1 MSNYKKLVVKNS
13 AAKKLRLF
21 NPWVYQNEIAM
32 LPEGLEAGEL
42 VEVVNLKQESFGVG
56 YANTSSVITLRML
69 SFKDEAINAKWIKEK
84 LHAAISARHAILE
97 HSNSCR
103 LVHSEADGLAGL
115 IVDFYDGVV
124 SLAINT
130 AGMERFRKEIV
141 GSLVDIVKPIAIY
154 EKSDTSAREKEG
166 LETVEGAVYGKVP
179 EFIEV
184 VEFGCQFGLELSN
197 SQKTGF
203 YLDQRFNHGVITE
216 YIDEETTMLDLF
228 CNVGGFGMH
237 ALNAGASHVT
247 FVDISKTAIE
257 QVESN
262 IALNDFAD
270 DGRSTC
276 VAANAMDYIKEL
288 ADKKESFDIVVL
300 DPPSFAKNKEQAEGA
315 LTGFKHL
322 MLNGIRVCKPGGLI
336 ALFSCSYHVSMDE
349 LIEISLAATRDT
361 GVQLKV
367 LEHLYQDKD
376 HPYMLNMPNS
386 LYLKGLLF
394 QRID

>member
-1 MSNYKKLVVKNS
+1 MKKLVVKNS

-56 YANTSSVITLRML
+56 YANASSVITLRML
-69 SFKDEAINAKWIKEK
+69 SFEKEEIDAAWIKRK
-84 LHAAISARHAILE
+84 LDLAIGARNAILE

-115 IVDFYDGVV
+115 IVDFYDGVL
-124 SLAINT
+124 SIAINT
-130 AGMERFRKEIV
+130 AGMERFRKEI
-141 GSLVDIVKPIAIY
+141 LEALTQIIKPIGIY
-154 EKSDTSAREKEG
+154 EKSDAAVREKEG
-166 LETVEGAVYGKVP
+166 LKTFEGVIQGTVP
-179 EFIEV
+179 DFIEV
-184 VEFGCQFGLELSN
+184 VEFGCQFGLELTS

-203 YLDQRFNHGVITE
+203 YLDQRFNHGVLTE
-216 YIDEETTMLDLF
+216 YIDEDVTMLDLF

-237 ALNAGASHVT
+237 ALNAGAAHVT

-257 QVESN
+257 QVEKN
-262 IALNDFAD
+262 IDLNGFAD

-288 ADKKESFDIVVL
+288 ADKKASFDIVVL
-300 DPPSFAKNKEQAEGA
+300 DPPSFAKTKDQAEA
-315 LTGFKHL
+315 AISGFRHL
-322 MLNGIRVCKPGGLI
+322 MINGIKVCKPGGLI
-336 ALFSCSYHVSMDE
+336 ALFSCSYHVGMDD
-349 LIEISLAATRDT
+349 LIELSLGASRDT
-361 GVQLKV
+361 GKQLKV

-376 HPYMLNMPNS
+376 HPYILNMPNS

-394 QRID
+394 QVM

>member
-1 MSNYKKLVVKNS
+1 MKKLVVKNA
-13 AAKKLRLF
+13 AAKKLRMF

-32 LPEGLEAGEL
+32 IPEGLEAGEL

-56 YANTSSVITLRML
+56 YANANSVITLRML
-69 SFKDEAINAKWIKEK
+69 SFKSEVIDAKWIKEK
-84 LHAAISARHAILE
+84 LHAAISARHSILE

-124 SLAINT
+124 TIAINT
-130 AGMERFRKEIV
+130 AGMERFRKEILEALTQIVNPV
-141 GSLVDIVKPIAIY
+141 GIY
-154 EKSDTSAREKEG
+154 EKSDAVVREKEG
-166 LETVEGAVYGKVP
+166 LETFEGVIAGTVP
-179 EFIEV
+179 DFIEV
-184 VEFGCQFGLELSN
+184 VEFGCQFGLELKS

-203 YLDQRFNHGVITE
+203 YLDQRFNHGVLTE
-216 YIDEETTMLDLF
+216 YIGEDVTMLDLF

-257 QVESN
+257 QVEKN
-262 IALNDFAD
+262 IALNGFAD

-288 ADKKESFDIVVL
+288 AEKKASFDIVVL
-300 DPPSFAKNKEQAEGA
+300 DPPSFAKTKEQAEA
-315 LTGFKHL
+315 AISGFRHL
-322 MLNGIRVCKPGGLI
+322 MINGIKVCKPGGLI
-336 ALFSCSYHVSMDE
+336 ALFSCSYHVGMNE
-349 LIEISLAATRDT
+349 LIELSLGASRDT
-361 GVQLKV
+361 GKQLKV

-376 HPYMLNMPNS
+376 HPYVLNMPNS

-394 QRID
+394 QVI

>member
-1 MSNYKKLVVKNS
+1 MPTRKKLVVKNS

-56 YANTSSVITLRML
+56 YANPSSVITLRML
-69 SFKDEAINAKWIKEK
+69 SFENETINAKWIKEK
-84 LHAAISARHAILE
+84 LHAAISARHSILE

-115 IVDFYDGVV
+115 MVDFYDGVI

-130 AGMERFRKEIV
+130 AGMERFRKEII
-141 GSLVDIVKPIAIY
+141 GSLIDIVKPIAIY
-154 EKSDTSAREKEG
+154 EKSDASAREKEG

-216 YIDEETTMLDLF
+216 YIDEDVTMLDLF

-237 ALNAGASHVT
+237 ALNAGAAHVT

-257 QVESN
+257 QVEKN
-262 IALNDFAD
+262 IDLNGFAD

-276 VAANAMDYIKEL
+276 VTVNAMDYIKEL
-288 ADKKESFDIVVL
+288 ADKKASFDIVVL
-300 DPPSFAKNKEQAEGA
+300 DPPSFAKTKDQAEA
-315 LTGFKHL
+315 AISGFRHL
-322 MLNGIRVCKPGGLI
+322 MINGIKVTKPGGLI
-336 ALFSCSYHVSMDE
+336 ALFSCSYHVGMDE
-349 LIEISLAATRDT
+349 LIELSLGASRDT
-361 GVQLKV
+361 GKQLKV

-376 HPYMLNMPNS
+376 HPYILNMPNS
-386 LYLKGLLF
+386 LYLKGLFF
-394 QRID
+394 QVM

>member
-1 MSNYKKLVVKNS
+1 MKKLVVKNS

-42 VEVVNLKQESFGVG
+42 VEVVTLKQESFGVG
-56 YANTSSVITLRML
+56 YANAASVITLRML
-69 SFKDEAINAKWIKEK
+69 SFENEQIDAAWIRKKLELAIG
-84 LHAAISARHAILE
+84 ARNSILE

-124 SLAINT
+124 SIAINT
-130 AGMERFRKEIV
+130 AGMERFRKEILEALTQIIKPV
-141 GSLVDIVKPIAIY
+141 GIY
-154 EKSDTSAREKEG
+154 EKSDAAVREKEG
-166 LETVEGAVYGKVP
+166 LQTFEGVIQGTVP
-179 EFIEV
+179 DFIEV
-184 VEFGCQFGLELSN
+184 VEFGCQFGLELTA

-203 YLDQRFNHGVITE
+203 YLDQRFNHGVLTE
-216 YIDEETTMLDLF
+216 YIDEDVSMLDLF

-257 QVESN
+257 QVEKN
-262 IALNDFAD
+262 IDLNGFAD

-288 ADKKESFDIVVL
+288 SDKKASFDIVVL
-300 DPPSFAKNKEQAEGA
+300 DPPSFAKTKDQAEA
-315 LTGFKHL
+315 AISGFRHL
-322 MLNGIRVCKPGGLI
+322 MINGIKVTKPGGLI
-336 ALFSCSYHVSMDE
+336 ALFSCSYHVGMDE
-349 LIEISLAATRDT
+349 LIELSLGASRDT
-361 GVQLKV
+361 GKQLKV
-367 LEHLYQDKD
+367 LEHMYQDKD
-376 HPYMLNMPNS
+376 HPYILNMPNS

-394 QRID
+394 QVM

>member
-1 MSNYKKLVVKNS
+1 MSNYKKLVIKNA

-21 NPWVYQNEIAM
+21 NPWIYKNEIAM

-42 VEVVNLKQESFGVG
+42 VEVVNLKQESFGIG
-56 YANTSSVITLRML
+56 YANPTSMITLRML
-69 SFKDEAINAKWIKEK
+69 SFTDATIDGAWVKEK
-84 LHAAISARHAILE
+84 IYLAITARNPILE

-103 LVHSEADGLAGL
+103 LVYSEADGLPGL
-115 IVDFYDGVV
+115 IVDFYDGVI

-130 AGMERFRKEIV
+130 AGMERFRQEVLDALNEIV
-141 GSLVDIVKPIAIY
+141 QPMGIY
-154 EKSDTSAREKEG
+154 EKSDAASRKKEG
-166 LETVEGAVYGKVP
+166 LESFEGVLQGEVP

-184 VEFGCQFGLELSN
+184 VEFGCQFGLELQN

-203 YLDQRFNHGVITE
+203 YLDQRFNHGVLTE
-216 YIDEETTMLDLF
+216 YVDEEATMLDLF

-237 ALNAGASHVT
+237 ALNAGIKHVT

-257 QVESN
+257 QVEKN
-262 IALNDFAD
+262 IELNGFEE
-270 DGRSTC
+270 DGRSSC

-300 DPPSFAKNKEQAEGA
+300 DPPSFAKTKEQAQGA
-315 LTGFKHL
+315 ISGFKHL
-322 MLNGIRVCKPGGLI
+322 MLNGIKVCKPGGII
-336 ALFSCSYHVSMDE
+336 ALFSCSYHVGMDE
-349 LIEISLAATRDT
+349 LIEVSLAASRDT
-361 GVQLKV
+361 GRQLKV

-376 HPYMLNMPNS
+376 HPYLLNMPNS

-394 QRID
+394 QVI

>member
-1 MSNYKKLVVKNS
+1 MKKLVVKNS

-56 YANTSSVITLRML
+56 YANASSVITLRML
-69 SFKDEAINAKWIKEK
+69 SFEKEEIDAAWIKRK
-84 LHAAISARHAILE
+84 LDLAIGARNAILE

-115 IVDFYDGVV
+115 IVDFYDGVL
-124 SLAINT
+124 SIAINT
-130 AGMERFRKEIV
+130 AGMERFRKEI
-141 GSLVDIVKPIAIY
+141 LEALTQIIKPIGIY
-154 EKSDTSAREKEG
+154 EKSDAAVREKEG
-166 LETVEGAVYGKVP
+166 LKTFEGVIQGTVP
-179 EFIEV
+179 DFIEV
-184 VEFGCQFGLELSN
+184 VEFGCQFGLELTS

-203 YLDQRFNHGVITE
+203 YLDQRFNHGVLTE
-216 YIDEETTMLDLF
+216 YIDEDVTMLDLF

-257 QVESN
+257 QVEKN
-262 IALNDFAD
+262 IDLNGFAD

-288 ADKKESFDIVVL
+288 ADKKASFDIVVL
-300 DPPSFAKNKEQAEGA
+300 DPPSFAKTKDQAEA
-315 LTGFKHL
+315 AISGFRHL
-322 MLNGIRVCKPGGLI
+322 MINGIKVCKPGGLI
-336 ALFSCSYHVSMDE
+336 ALFSCSYHVGMDD
-349 LIEISLAATRDT
+349 LIELSLGASRDT
-361 GVQLKV
+361 GKQLKV

-376 HPYMLNMPNS
+376 HPYILNMPNS

-394 QRID
+394 QVM

>member
-1 MSNYKKLVVKNS
+1 MMKKLVVKNS

-32 LPEGLEAGEL
+32 LPDGLEAGEL

-56 YANTSSVITLRML
+56 YANAASVITLRML
-69 SFKDEAINAKWIKEK
+69 SFENEQIDAAWIRKK
-84 LHAAISARHAILE
+84 LDLAISARNAILE

-124 SLAINT
+124 SIAINT
-130 AGMERFRKEIV
+130 AGMERFRKEILEALTQIIKPV
-141 GSLVDIVKPIAIY
+141 GIY
-154 EKSDTSAREKEG
+154 EKSDAAVREKEG
-166 LETVEGAVYGKVP
+166 LQTFEGVIQGTVP
-179 EFIEV
+179 DFIEI
-184 VEFGCQFGLELSN
+184 VEFGCQFGLELKS

-203 YLDQRFNHGVITE
+203 YLDQRFNHGVLTE
-216 YIDEETTMLDLF
+216 YIDEDVTMLDLF

-257 QVESN
+257 QVEKN
-262 IALNDFAD
+262 IDLNGFSD

-288 ADKKESFDIVVL
+288 ADKKASFDIVVL
-300 DPPSFAKNKEQAEGA
+300 DPPSFAKSKDQAEA
-315 LTGFKHL
+315 AISGFRHL
-322 MLNGIRVCKPGGLI
+322 MINGIKVTKPGGLI
-336 ALFSCSYHVSMDE
+336 ALFSCSYHVGMDE
-349 LIEISLAATRDT
+349 LIELSLGASRDT
-361 GVQLKV
+361 GKQLKV

-376 HPYMLNMPNS
+376 HPYILNMPNS

-394 QRID
+394 QVM

>member
-1 MSNYKKLVVKNS
+1 MKKLVVKNA

-56 YANTSSVITLRML
+56 YANASSVITLRML
-69 SFKDEAINAKWIKEK
+69 SFEKEEIDAAWIKRK
-84 LHAAISARHAILE
+84 LDLAIGARNAILE

-115 IVDFYDGVV
+115 IVDFYDGVL
-124 SLAINT
+124 SIAINT
-130 AGMERFRKEIV
+130 AGMERFRKEI
-141 GSLVDIVKPIAIY
+141 LEALTQIIKPIGIY
-154 EKSDTSAREKEG
+154 EKSDAAVREKEG
-166 LETVEGAVYGKVP
+166 LKTFEGVIQGTVP
-179 EFIEV
+179 DFIEV
-184 VEFGCQFGLELSN
+184 VEFGCQFGLELTS

-203 YLDQRFNHGVITE
+203 YLDQRFNHGVLTE
-216 YIDEETTMLDLF
+216 YIDEDVTMLDLF

-257 QVESN
+257 QVEKN
-262 IALNDFAD
+262 IDLNGFAD

-288 ADKKESFDIVVL
+288 ADKKASFDIVVL
-300 DPPSFAKNKEQAEGA
+300 DPPSFAKSKDQAEA
-315 LTGFKHL
+315 AISGFRHL
-322 MLNGIRVCKPGGLI
+322 MINGIKVCKPGGLI
-336 ALFSCSYHVSMDE
+336 ALFSCSYHVGMDN
-349 LIEISLAATRDT
+349 LIELSLGASRDT
-361 GVQLKV
+361 GKQLKV

-376 HPYMLNMPNS
+376 HPYILNMPNS

-394 QRID
+394 QVM

>member
-1 MSNYKKLVVKNS
+1 MKKLVVKNS

-56 YANTSSVITLRML
+56 YANAASVITLRML
-69 SFKDEAINAKWIKEK
+69 SFENEQIDAAWIRKKLELAIG
-84 LHAAISARHAILE
+84 ARNAILE

-115 IVDFYDGVV
+115 IVDFYDGVL
-124 SLAINT
+124 SIAINT
-130 AGMERFRKEIV
+130 AGMERLRKEI
-141 GSLVDIVKPIAIY
+141 LEALTQIIKPIGIY
-154 EKSDTSAREKEG
+154 EKSDAAVREKEG
-166 LETVEGAVYGKVP
+166 LQTFEGVIQGTVP
-179 EFIEV
+179 DFIEV
-184 VEFGCQFGLELSN
+184 VEFGCQFGLELTS
-197 SQKTGF
+197 SQKTGL
-203 YLDQRFNHGVITE
+203 YLDQRFNHGVLTE
-216 YIDEETTMLDLF
+216 YIDEDVTMLDLF

-257 QVESN
+257 QVEKN
-262 IALNDFAD
+262 IDLNGFAD

-288 ADKKESFDIVVL
+288 ADKKASFDIVVL
-300 DPPSFAKNKEQAEGA
+300 DPPSFAKTKDQAEA
-315 LTGFKHL
+315 AISGFRHL
-322 MLNGIRVCKPGGLI
+322 MINGIKVCKPGGLI
-336 ALFSCSYHVSMDE
+336 ALFSCSYHVGMDE
-349 LIEISLAATRDT
+349 LVELSLGASRDT
-361 GVQLKV
+361 GKQLKV
-367 LEHLYQDKD
+367 LEHMYQDKD
-376 HPYMLNMPNS
+376 HPYILNMPNS

-394 QRID
+394 QVI

>member
-1 MSNYKKLVVKNS
+1 MKKLVVKNS

-56 YANTSSVITLRML
+56 YANAASVITLRML
-69 SFKDEAINAKWIKEK
+69 SFENEQIDAGWFRKK
-84 LHAAISARHAILE
+84 LELAVSARNAILE

-115 IVDFYDGVV
+115 IVDFYDGVL
-124 SLAINT
+124 SIAINT
-130 AGMERFRKEIV
+130 AGMERFRKEI
-141 GSLVDIVKPIAIY
+141 LEALTQIIKPIGIY
-154 EKSDTSAREKEG
+154 EKSDAVVREKEG
-166 LETVEGAVYGKVP
+166 LQTFEGVIQGTVP
-179 EFIEV
+179 DFIEI
-184 VEFGCQFGLELSN
+184 VEFGCQFGLELTS

-203 YLDQRFNHGVITE
+203 YLDQRFNHGVLTE
-216 YIDEETTMLDLF
+216 YIDEDVSMLDLF

-257 QVESN
+257 QVEKN
-262 IALNDFAD
+262 IDLNGFAD

-288 ADKKESFDIVVL
+288 ADKKASFDIVVL
-300 DPPSFAKNKEQAEGA
+300 DPPSFAKSKDQAEA
-315 LTGFKHL
+315 AISGFRHL
-322 MLNGIRVCKPGGLI
+322 MINGIKVTKPGGLI
-336 ALFSCSYHVSMDE
+336 ALFSCSYHVGMDE
-349 LIEISLAATRDT
+349 LIELSLGASRDT
-361 GVQLKV
+361 GKQLKV
-367 LEHLYQDKD
+367 LEHMYQDKD
-376 HPYMLNMPNS
+376 HPYVLNMPNS
-386 LYLKGLLF
+386 LYL
-394 QRID
+394 

>member
-1 MSNYKKLVVKNS
+1 MKKLVVKNS

-32 LPEGLEAGEL
+32 LPEGLEAGEP

-56 YANTSSVITLRML
+56 YANPASVITLRML
-69 SFKDEAINAKWIKEK
+69 SFENETINAKWIKEK
-84 LHAAISARHAILE
+84 LHAAISARHSILE

-115 IVDFYDGVV
+115 MVDFYDGVI

-130 AGMERFRKEIV
+130 AGMERFRKEII
-141 GSLVDIVKPIAIY
+141 GSLIDIVKPIAIY
-154 EKSDTSAREKEG
+154 EKSDASAREKEG

-216 YIDEETTMLDLF
+216 YIDEEVTMLDLF

-237 ALNAGASHVT
+237 ALNAGAAHVT

-257 QVESN
+257 QVEKN
-262 IALNDFAD
+262 IDLNGFAD

-276 VAANAMDYIKEL
+276 VTANAMDYIKEL
-288 ADKKESFDIVVL
+288 ADKKASFDIVVL
-300 DPPSFAKNKEQAEGA
+300 DPPSFAKTKDQAEA
-315 LTGFKHL
+315 AISGFRHL
-322 MLNGIRVCKPGGLI
+322 MINGIKVTKPGGLI
-336 ALFSCSYHVSMDE
+336 ALFSCSYHVGMDE
-349 LIEISLAATRDT
+349 LVELSLGASRDT
-361 GVQLKV
+361 GKQLKV

-376 HPYMLNMPNS
+376 HPYILNMPNS

-394 QRID
+394 QVM